1 MSGSGSYIKE
11 VKNTFWII
19 LFRII
24 RLGLSFFVSILTAR
38 YLGPERYGITYYA
51 VSLAGFFVPVALL
64 GLNDTLI
71 RELSESPDREGEIL
85 GTSLIMSSVSS
96 VLSSAVM
103 VFLAF
108 LLNRNDSVTVWFCGL
123 YSLSL
128 LFQNYELLTCWF
140 QRRFQS
146 KYPSAAV
153 VLAFVV
159 SSAYRVYLLVT
170 QKEILWFAMTT
181 VIDYAIMSLILF
193 ICYRML
199 DGPKLSFSVQT
210 GKELLDRSKYYI
222 LTSII
227 VASFSTVDKIML
239 KAIVGEIENGLYSAA
254 YNLAG
259 STSFL
264 YSALIESQRPTIV
277 GIANADKE
285 AFESRVKSLFSMMF
299 WVSVIQNIGFTVF
312 GKLIVKILLG
322 EEYMKAVPVFRV
334 LTWFTTF
341 SYIGAARNVWI
352 LATDNH
358 RHLWRINLIGAT
370 CGLIMNYLLIRNF
383 GMIGAAV
390 TAILTQFITNY
401 LTGFV
406 FKDVRPVNEL
416 LLQALDPRNILNY
429 LKEAMAEFR
438 GRKQTDNT

>member
-85 GTSLIMSSVSS
+85 GTSLIMSSVPS

-239 KAIVGEIENGLYSAA
+239 KAIVGEI
-254 YNLAG
+254 
-259 STSFL
+259 
-264 YSALIESQRPTIV
+264 
-277 GIANADKE
+277 
-285 AFESRVKSLFSMMF
+285 
-299 WVSVIQNIGFTVF
+299 
-312 GKLIVKILLG
+312 
-322 EEYMKAVPVFRV
+322 
-334 LTWFTTF
+334 
-341 SYIGAARNVWI
+341 
-352 LATDNH
+352 
-358 RHLWRINLIGAT
+358 
-370 CGLIMNYLLIRNF
+370 
-383 GMIGAAV
+383 
-390 TAILTQFITNY
+390 
-401 LTGFV
+401 
-406 FKDVRPVNEL
+406 
-416 LLQALDPRNILNY
+416 
-429 LKEAMAEFR
+429 
-438 GRKQTDNT
+438 